1 MNRSCFSNDN
11 HVNRKLYRVCCVRK
25 NVPAPIG
32 PSKTLFGCPENLKE
46 PKKVTNKD
54 R

>member
-1 MNRSCFSNDN
+1 MNGSCFINDN

-25 NVPAPIG
+25 SVPASIG
-32 PSKTLFGCPENLKE
+32 LSKTLFGCPENLKE
-46 PKKVTNKD
+46 QKVMNKD